1 MKSNIFAIVQS
12 FQFIA
17 HVLEEQAI
25 LLWIGLQSAFQQP
38 QDKLHLKYVNVSI
51 CFLLSTLYRF
61 ADITRILIFKIGP
74 YPLHR
79 YNTFLVIIN
88 DVPCVL
94 EVPYVGVW

>member
-38 QDKLHLKYVNVSI
+38 QDKLHLKYVNISI
-51 CFLLSTLYRF
+51 CFLLSVISFRWYNENI
-61 ADITRILIFKIGP
+61 DIQDRTIP
-74 YPLHR
+74 ASP
-79 YNTFLVIIN
+79 V
-88 DVPCVL
+88 
-94 EVPYVGVW
+94 